1 MAGGV
6 LVLIGVGELVPIVV
20 KEWVDVVVGESVPIV
35 VPIVGG
41 LQSIRVL
48 YLLSKH

>member
-6 LVLIGVGELVPIVV
+6 LVPIGVGVSVPIVV
-20 KEWVDVVVGESVPIV
+20 GEWVDVVVGESVPIV

-41 LQSIRVL
+41 LQSIRTL
-48 YLLSKH
+48 NLSAKH